1 MIRWSDRQIRW
12 NAFILASLLATLI
25 ACGGGN
31 GGGGNND
38 GGNTPPPGGGT
49 AQNPCATV
57 SLEADVQE
65 PDTGRSG
72 FTGAGPRKNGPDPGG
87 RWRVL
92 DAIWAHRA
100 ARLRGQSIVAAPPS
114 HTVDVGDIA
123 VLQDQGDLALTANRF
138 DLQGSGLRFTR
149 NAAGGYDVQRIDAT
163 FRQPLGNALT
173 LSDDDSAQ
181 ATVPFGF
188 SFYGRSQTRAFVN
201 SDGNVTFEEADSA
214 STERNIARLLT
225 GPPRVAPFL
234 ADLDPSAGG
243 RVFANAAAS
252 QFTVTWCNVRGFESS
267 QTATVQATMLPDG
280 SVEMKFAEGISLDD
294 AIVGISPGRTSSF
307 HPDDLTAGSSSP
319 DSNTAVGERFSA
331 TSQLDI
337 VAVAQT
343 FYRSHPDLFD
353 QLVVWTDAPLL
364 RRGAFAVETSVANE
378 VSGIGLDLFDLS
390 RDFGSGGRLRS
401 MVNMDNLAKYPDNPV
416 DPVPGIRPNTTVSV
430 LGQEVG
436 HRWLAFLRFRAPN
449 GTTSDDLLGRDRSHW
464 SFFFDS
470 DASVMEGNDIE
481 DLGGGSF
488 RTTAVVQR
496 YSLLDQ
502 YAMGLVSEAE
512 VPSFFF
518 VESPTNMSAVRQRE
532 DAPEVGITFNGT
544 RRGVLIQDVVAALGP
559 RRPTSAESA
568 RVHRQAFVYVVS
580 RGQTAQ
586 PAAIEKMDRIRRQ
599 WETFFLE
606 ATARRMRAETTL
618 QPPS

>member
-1 MIRWSDRQIRW
+1 MIRSSDRQIS
-12 NAFILASLLATLI
+12 NAFITASLLATLI
-25 ACGGGN
+25 ACGGGGNN
-31 GGGGNND
+31 GGGNPPPSD
-38 GGNTPPPGGGT
+38 GGTT
-49 AQNPCATV
+49 QNPCATV
-57 SLEADVQE
+57 SVEADVE
-65 PDTGRSG
+65 SPDTGRSG
-72 FTGAGPRKNGPDPGG
+72 FTGARSRKNGLDPSGQ
-87 RWRVL
+87 WRVL

-100 ARLRGQSIVAAPPS
+100 ARRRGQFAQAVPPS
-114 HTVDVGDIA
+114 HAIDVGDIS
-123 VLQDQGDLALTANRF
+123 VLQDQGDLALAANRF
-138 DLQGSGLRFTR
+138 DLQGSGLRFTP
-149 NAAGGYDVQRIDAT
+149 AASGGYAVQPIDAA

-173 LSDDDSAQ
+173 LSDDDSEP

-225 GPPRVAPFL
+225 GPPRIAPFL

-243 RVFANAAAS
+243 RVLVNAAAS

-307 HPDDLTAGSSSP
+307 HPADLTSPSSSP
-319 DSNTAVGERFSA
+319 DSQTALGERFSN

-353 QLVVWTDAPLL
+353 QLVVWTDMPLL
-364 RRGAFAVETSVANE
+364 RRGAFAQETGVANE

-390 RDFGSGGRLRS
+390 RDFGSAGRLRS
-401 MVNMDNLAKYPDNPV
+401 MVDMDNLAKYPDNPG
-416 DPVPGIRPNTTVSV
+416 DPVPGIRPNTTLSV

-449 GTTSDDLLGRDRSHW
+449 GTTADDLLGRDRSHG

-502 YAMGLVSEAE
+502 YVMGLVSEGE
-512 VPSFFF
+512 VPSFFY
-518 VESPTNMSAVRQRE
+518 VENPTNMSAVRQRE

-544 RRGVLIQDVVAALGP
+544 RRVLLIQDVIAALGP
-559 RRPTSAESA
+559 RHPTAAESA

-586 PAAIEKMDRIRRQ
+586 PAAIDKLDRIRRQ